1 MLVCNRA
8 WGLWRFR
15 RGLIEALLRRGI
27 ETVAVTPPGL
37 HVEKIVRAGA
47 RHIPVALD
55 EFVAPRRDLR
65 LCFDLYRIFRA
76 EKPDIVHNMTAKPNI
91 YGSLAAR
98 LAGVPKIVSLVCG
111 AGYGF
116 GEGGGWKAA
125 ALRFLIRQLYRISGR
140 VNSRMYFL
148 NPDDRNLFLASGM
161 VAPERAVLVR
171 SEGVDLD
178 EFSPA
183 NVDRDEAARLRAE
196 LRIQPPLQVVLMV
209 VGRAIWSKGVREFV
223 EAGKRVQ
230 ALGLPVKFVLVG
242 PIDHGNPD
250 SVPEEYLRSAASPW
264 FAHLGTQADVATTLA
279 LGDII
284 VFPSYYREGV
294 PRVLLEALA
303 MGKPVVT
310 TDSVGCREVVDHG
323 KNGFLVPVKDAGA
336 LAAAILTL
344 LRNKELQAAFGAH
357 SRAKA
362 RNEFD
367 ERKIV
372 AQILSEVYHLPAETR
387 ADPAEAQQPRSPA
400 AVSDP

>member
-1 MLVCNRA
+1 MLVCNRS

-15 RGLIEALLRRGI
+15 RGLIEALLHRGI
-27 ETVAVTPPGL
+27 AVVAVTPPGL
-37 HVEKIVRAGA
+37 YMEKIVRAGA

-55 EFVAPRRDLR
+55 EFVAPHRDLR
-65 LCFDLYRIFRA
+65 LCFALYRIFRA

-91 YGSLAAR
+91 YGSLAAW

-116 GEGGGWKAA
+116 GEGGGWKATS
-125 ALRFLIRQLYRISGR
+125 LRFLIRQLYRISSR

-148 NPDDRNLFLASGM
+148 NPDDRNLFLDSGM
-161 VAPERAVLVR
+161 IAPDRAVLVP

-183 NVDRDEAARLRAE
+183 SVDQDEVARLRAE
-196 LRIQPPLQVVLMV
+196 LRIQPAMQVVLMV

-223 EAGKRVQ
+223 EAAKRVQ
-230 ALGLPVKFVLVG
+230 ALGLAVKFVLVG
-242 PIDHGNPD
+242 PIDPGNPD
-250 SVPEEYLRSAASPW
+250 SVPEEYLKNAASPW
-264 FAHLGTQADVATTLA
+264 FAHLGTQADIASTLA
-279 LGDII
+279 LGDVV

-323 KNGFLVPVKDAGA
+323 KNGLLVPVKDAGA
-336 LAAAILTL
+336 LVTAILAI
-344 LRNKELQAAFGAH
+344 LRDKELRTAFGAR

-362 RNEFD
+362 CKEFD

-372 AQILSEVYHLPAETR
+372 AQILSEVYDLPAETPADR
-387 ADPAEAQQPRSPA
+387 AGVQESRSRVV
-400 AVSDP
+400 VSKS